1 MPRVHLRG
9 MDADEFLRFREF
21 SIAEYAGDL
30 MTRQRVSV
38 QEAQQ
43 QAQAEFD
50 SELPQGRETQ
60 NQHVMMVL
68 DAQSGQSVGWL
79 WYLYEE
85 TDGVRQAF
93 LNDLFI
99 AEAERR
105 KGYATAAL
113 TEMERNAIRDG
124 CAECVLH
131 VFHDNTDAIRLYQQC
146 GYTPFWQTEDGM
158 YMKKACA
165 GSIRTHASIQGKEFT
180 GHR

>member
-30 MTRQRVSV
+30 MTRQRVSG
-38 QEAQQ
+38 QEARQ

-60 NQHVMMVL
+60 NQHVMMIL

-79 WYLYEE
+79 WYLFEE
-85 TDGVRQAF
+85 TDGIRQVF

-99 AEAERR
+99 EEAERR

-113 TEMERNAIRDG
+113 TEMERNAIQDG

-131 VFHDNTDAIRLYQQC
+131 VFYHNEAAIRLYQQC
-146 GYTPFWQTEDGM
+146 GYRPFRQTDEGI
-158 YMKKACA
+158 YMKKRC
-165 GSIRTHASIQGKEFT
+165 
-180 GHR
+180 

>member
-1 MPRVHLRG
+1 MPRVHLMG

-68 DAQSGQSVGWL
+68 DGLSIESGKSIPPSV
-79 WYLYEE
+79 
-85 TDGVRQAF
+85 
-93 LNDLFI
+93 
-99 AEAERR
+99 
-105 KGYATAAL
+105 
-113 TEMERNAIRDG
+113 
-124 CAECVLH
+124 
-131 VFHDNTDAIRLYQQC
+131 
-146 GYTPFWQTEDGM
+146 
-158 YMKKACA
+158 
-165 GSIRTHASIQGKEFT
+165 
-180 GHR
+180 

>member
-30 MTRQRVSV
+30 MTRQRVSG